1 MPLAVSLS
9 TVIEVFRLSLR
20 KFTLLC
26 FLAFISLTGRA
37 ARAQQ
42 SAATPSGNS
51 ALTGSSDSGEL
62 EKRLLFRARRALR
75 ENGDAANADKLG
87 APNGYHWIIL
97 MQVAR
102 YSDSNVRL
110 TNMRRGAQRFLEA
123 LVQSRQGL
131 APAAVTDTV
140 SVLPYHFSLLGEP
153 RGRVQPLRNYLSN
166 VSNLKK
172 SVPGS
177 PQDDRYQGQNWR
189 DGHDWRAAMQQT
201 LQWMKSS
208 DIEPRQTVIIVL
220 DWNDL
225 AQAPLT
231 LADGTKPAKPATD
244 SDLVLPS
251 NPKRFQSFAT
261 AMQDAG
267 FDPKKNLETVQVGNL
282 EYDLAVFTPQKLEP
296 IAGAPTPATAPVAA
310 VAPAK
315 KPESSGGSGGLI
327 ALPILLLLGG
337 GAFFL
342 MKPVNFRL
350 DETETRSV
358 SALPAK
364 TLPILGAKTEANG
377 AHFRVPTANI
387 DTDRPLAVFST
398 DFSKKLSV
406 ADGACKARGLE
417 GFDQTPTGL
426 KLRGQAGELEL
437 VEPVSGRVL
446 TTISVRKL

>member
-1 MPLAVSLS
+1 ML
-9 TVIEVFRLSLR
+9 FRIYIL
-20 KFTLLC
+20 FC
-26 FLAFISLTGRA
+26 FLVLCCLTGRPLL
-37 ARAQQ
+37 AQQ
-42 SAATPSGNS
+42 SAATPPASTIL
-51 ALTGSSDSGEL
+51 AGSSDSGEL
-62 EKRLLFRARRALR
+62 EKRLLFRARKALR
-75 ENGDAANADKLG
+75 ENGDAANADRLG

-110 TNMRRGAQRFLEA
+110 TNMRRGTQRFLEA

-131 APAAVTDTV
+131 APAAVSDTV
-140 SVLPYHFSLLGEP
+140 SVLPYHFSLLGEA
-153 RGRVQPLRNYLSN
+153 RGRVKPLRDYLGD

-177 PQDDRYQGQNWR
+177 PQDDRYQNQNWR

-201 LQWMKSS
+201 LQWMNSI
-208 DIEPRQTVIIVL
+208 DIEPRQTIIIVL

-231 LADGTKPAKPATD
+231 LADGTKPARPATD
-244 SDLVLPS
+244 SDLILPS
-251 NPKRFQSFAT
+251 NSQRFQSFAT
-261 AMQDAG
+261 AMKDAG
-267 FDPKKNLETVQVGNL
+267 FDPKKSLETVQVGNL
-282 EYDLAVFTPQKLEP
+282 EYDLAVFTPQKLES
-296 IAGAPTPATAPVAA
+296 IGGATTAATPGVAA

-337 GAFFL
+337 AAFYL
-342 MKPVNFRL
+342 MKPVSFRL

-364 TLPILGAKTEANG
+364 TLPILGARTEASG
-377 AHFRVPTANI
+377 AHFRVPNANI

-406 ADGACKARGLE
+406 ADGACKARSLE
-417 GFDQTPTGL
+417 GFDSTPTGL
-426 KLRGQAGELEL
+426 KLRGQRGELEL

>member
-1 MPLAVSLS
+1 MM
-9 TVIEVFRLSLR
+9 
-20 KFTLLC
+20 
-26 FLAFISLTGRA
+26 GRA
-37 ARAQQ
+37 AHAQQ
-42 SAATPSGNS
+42 SAATPPAGSPATS
-51 ALTGSSDSGEL
+51 ALAGSSDSGEL
-62 EKRLLFRARRALR
+62 EKRLLFRARKALR
-75 ENGDAANADKLG
+75 ENGAAANADKLG

-110 TNMRRGAQRFLEA
+110 TNMRRGTQRFLDA
-123 LVQSRQGL
+123 LVESRQGL
-131 APAAVTDTV
+131 APAQVTDTV

-153 RGRVQPLRNYLSN
+153 RGRVKPLRDYLNN
-166 VSNLKK
+166 VSELKK

-177 PQDDRYQGQNWR
+177 PQDDNYQNQNWR

-201 LQWMKSS
+201 LDWMKST
-208 DIEPRQTVIIVL
+208 DMEPRKSVIIVL

-244 SDLVLPS
+244 ADLVLPS
-251 NPKRFQSFAT
+251 NSKRYQAFAA

-296 IAGAPTPATAPVAA
+296 IAGTTAAATAPVATA
-310 VAPAK
+310 APTK
-315 KPESSGGSGGLI
+315 KPEASGGSGALI
-327 ALPILLLLGG
+327 ALPILLILGG
-337 GAFFL
+337 AAFFL
-342 MKPVNFRL
+342 MKPVSFRL

-364 TLPILGAKTEANG
+364 TLPILGARTDASG
-377 AHFRVPTANI
+377 AHFRVASANI

-398 DFSKKLSV
+398 DFSKKLIV
-406 ADGACKARGLE
+406 ADGACKARSLE

-426 KLRGQAGELEL
+426 KLRGQSGELEL

-446 TTISVRKL
+446 TTINVRKL